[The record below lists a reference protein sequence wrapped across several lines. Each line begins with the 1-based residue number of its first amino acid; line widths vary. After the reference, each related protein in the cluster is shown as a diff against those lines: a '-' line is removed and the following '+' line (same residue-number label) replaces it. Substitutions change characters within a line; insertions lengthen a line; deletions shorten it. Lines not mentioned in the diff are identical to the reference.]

1 MYHANQEN
9 QLEGPTVLVVWHP
22 DFMDGNGQPQELHVV
37 KKYWKVETE
46 DCSEYFF
53 DAVEENTTAA
63 TELAAPPT
71 LPEVIDTEVVGTN
84 DGGVN
89 DLLNALN
96 RVMEL
101 MMTIS
106 LHQKTFHPQLMEQL
120 MDCPF

>member
-1 MYHANQEN
+1 MQIKKINWKD
-9 QLEGPTVLVVWHP
+9 QLSWLFGIQTSWME
-22 DFMDGNGQPQELHVV
+22 MELHVV
-37 KKYWKVETE
+37 KKYWKVEAE

-106 LHQKTFHPQLMEQL
+106 LHQKTCHPQLMEQL
-120 MDCPF
+120 VDCPF